1 MSHENREFVIINV
14 SEISKINFNEVLET
28 SSETLRMSKDK
39 NKTFFKWE
47 GNPPEFLTDLTTNE
61 GPYTYTQM
69 VNILNTEEWSGA
81 ETP

>member
-14 SEISKINFNEVLET
+14 SEISRINFNEVLET
-28 SSETLRMSKDK
+28 SSETLRISKDK

-69 VNILNTEEWSGA
+69 VNILNTEEWSGT

>member
-47 GNPPEFLTDLTTNE
+47 GDPPEFLTDLTTNE

>member
-28 SSETLRMSKDK
+28 SSETLRISKDK

-69 VNILNTEEWSGA
+69 VNILNTEEWSGT

>member
-28 SSETLRMSKDK
+28 SSETLRISKNK

-69 VNILNTEEWSGA
+69 VNILNTEEWSGT

>member
-14 SEISKINFNEVLET
+14 SEISKINFNEVMET
-28 SSETLRMSKDK
+28 SSDTLRKSTNK

-47 GNPPEFLTDLTTNE
+47 GNPPEFLSGLTTNE

-69 VNILNTEEWSGA
+69 VNILNTEEWSGT

>member
-14 SEISKINFNEVLET
+14 SEISKINFNEVMET
-28 SSETLRMSKDK
+28 SSETLRKSTNK

-47 GNPPEFLTDLTTNE
+47 GNPPEFLSSLTTNE

-69 VNILNTEEWSGA
+69 VNILNTEEWSGT